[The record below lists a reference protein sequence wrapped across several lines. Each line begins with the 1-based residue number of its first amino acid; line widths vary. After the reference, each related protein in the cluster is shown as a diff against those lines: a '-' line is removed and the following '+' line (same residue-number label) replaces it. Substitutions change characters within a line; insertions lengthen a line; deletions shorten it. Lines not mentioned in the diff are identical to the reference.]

1 MEDDQPQASTS
12 KISEDRDD
20 CSSVTTLT
28 SMDSETAREL
38 CLSNSIKNA
47 FERISSNKA
56 GGTKYNRIV
65 QALIFF
71 ICQDMRPFNI
81 VEGEGF
87 LRLVK
92 ELEPTFKVPG
102 AKYLKKMTTEKYE
115 ACITICKSKLS
126 KIDNFCL
133 TLDIWTE
140 TMNEVGFMGV
150 TIHFVENGQMCMYYL
165 ATRALRERHTA
176 EYISENLLDILK
188 KWNIP
193 LTKIRAAVS
202 DNASSM
208 LAAIRM
214 SLGEKKHLPC
224 FAHTINLVVE
234 EALKLPSVKSA
245 VIKVREIVNW
255 IKNSVVQSDK
265 LRKIQMRNNVSAGS
279 VLKLIADVR
288 TRWNSTFFMLER
300 FLKLRIVISEI
311 VIESVVAPNLPSA
324 VEMETLNELT
334 TVLKP
339 FEYVTRE
346 SSGQKY
352 VTISKIIP
360 MLNCLTTELNS
371 ITPNSAIVKE
381 CKDVLLRELKRRYGM
396 IELNDHAAIATI
408 LDPRFKNLHFQ
419 DPSACGRAIQKLRT
433 MVVGQLSSPSESE
446 DDVSSTA
453 PPEYDFWKHHKELAH
468 GHKKKKKSHQGDEV
482 SLYLSNPVV
491 SLKSNPFAEWDDM
504 KLVFPC
510 LYKYAQQYLIVVATS
525 VPSECLFSKA
535 GATMTQTRNRLSSK
549 YLEQL
554 LFLGNLNAE
563 EFLFKL

>member
-1 MEDDQPQASTS
+1 MCFFFS
-12 KISEDRDD
+12 
-20 CSSVTTLT
+20 
-28 SMDSETAREL
+28 
-38 CLSNSIKNA
+38 
-47 FERISSNKA
+47 A
-56 GGTKYNRIV
+56 GGTKYNRII

-71 ICQDMRPFNI
+71 ICKDMRPFHI

-87 LRLVK
+87 LKLMK
-92 ELEPTFKVPG
+92 ELEPNFKVPSS
-102 AKYLKKMTTEKYE
+102 KYLKKMTTEKYE
-115 ACITICKSKLS
+115 ACVAICKSRLS
-126 KIDNFCL
+126 KVDNFCL

-150 TIHFVENGQMCMYYL
+150 TVHFVENGEMCMYYL
-165 ATRALRERHTA
+165 ATRALNERHTA
-176 EYISENLLDILK
+176 EYISENLLDVLE
-188 KWNIP
+188 KWDIP
-193 LTKIRAAVS
+193 LSKIRVAVT

-208 LAAIRM
+208 FAAIRM

-234 EALKLPSVKSA
+234 EALKLQSVKSA
-245 VIKVREIVNW
+245 VIKVREIVHW

-265 LRKIQMRNNVSAGS
+265 LRKIQMRNNVSEES

-300 FLKLRIVISEI
+300 FLKLRKIISEI
-311 VIESVVAPNLPSA
+311 VIDSIVAPDFPSA
-324 VEMETLNELT
+324 LEIETLNELT
-334 TVLKP
+334 AVLKP

-346 SSGQKY
+346 ASGQKY
-352 VTISKIIP
+352 ITISKVIP
-360 MLNCLTTELNS
+360 MLNCLTTELNN
-371 ITPNSAIVKE
+371 ITPNSTIVKE

-396 IELNDHAAIATI
+396 IELNDHAAIATL

-419 DPSACGRAIQKLRT
+419 DPAACGRAIHKLRS
-433 MVVGQLSSPSESE
+433 MVVGQQSSPSESE
-446 DDVSSTA
+446 DDASSTA

-468 GHKKKKKSHQGDEV
+468 GHKKRKKSHQGDEV

-504 KLVFPC
+504 KFVFPC

-535 GATMTQTRNRLSSK
+535 GATMSHTRNRLSPK

-554 LFLGNLNAE
+554 LFLGNLDAK
-563 EFLFKL
+563 EFFV

>member
-1 MEDDQPQASTS
+1 
-12 KISEDRDD
+12 
-20 CSSVTTLT
+20 
-28 SMDSETAREL
+28 
-38 CLSNSIKNA
+38 
-47 FERISSNKA
+47 
-56 GGTKYNRIV
+56 
-65 QALIFF
+65 
-71 ICQDMRPFNI
+71 
-81 VEGEGF
+81 
-87 LRLVK
+87 
-92 ELEPTFKVPG
+92 
-102 AKYLKKMTTEKYE
+102 
-115 ACITICKSKLS
+115 
-126 KIDNFCL
+126 
-133 TLDIWTE
+133 
-140 TMNEVGFMGV
+140 
-150 TIHFVENGQMCMYYL
+150 MCMYYL
-165 ATRALRERHTA
+165 ATRALNERHTA
-176 EYISENLLDILK
+176 DYISENLLDILK
-188 KWNIP
+188 KWDIP
-193 LTKIRAAVS
+193 LTKIRAAVT

-234 EALKLPSVKSA
+234 EALKLSSVNSA
-245 VIKVREIVNW
+245 IIKVREIVNW
-255 IKNSVVQSDK
+255 IKNMSDK
-265 LRKIQMRNNVSAGS
+265 LRKIQMRNNVSEES
-279 VLKLIADVR
+279 VLKLIEDIR

-311 VIESVVAPNLPSA
+311 VIESEAPNLPSA

-334 TVLKP
+334 AVLKP

-360 MLNCLTTELNS
+360 MLNCLTTKLNS

-396 IELNDHAAIATI
+396 IELNDHAAIATL

-446 DDVSSTA
+446 DDVSSIA

-482 SLYLSNPVV
+482 SLYLSNAVV

-504 KLVFPC
+504 KFVFPC

-535 GATMTQTRNRLSSK
+535 GATMSHTRNRLSPK
-549 YLEQL
+549 YLEQV
-554 LFLGNLNAE
+554 LFLGNLDFK
-563 EFLFKL
+563 EFFV